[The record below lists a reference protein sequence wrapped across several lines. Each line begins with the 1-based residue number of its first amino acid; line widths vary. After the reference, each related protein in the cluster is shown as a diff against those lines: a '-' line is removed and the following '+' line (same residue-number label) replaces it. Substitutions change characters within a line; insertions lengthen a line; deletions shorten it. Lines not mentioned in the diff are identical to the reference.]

1 MRDPRRK
8 DDIEFLRYYL
18 KDDIRQ
24 EIYFEFTDQNLG
36 IPMPPVEKYIPE
48 AADIIYLPKVE
59 SLDLGYHKSVREAI
73 EQRISRR
80 YFSTKAI
87 TPDELSYLLWTT
99 AGIRHRSA
107 SGRLLRNV
115 PSAGN
120 RHSIETYLAIFN
132 VSDIEAGLYRYLP
145 SEHALLKLD
154 SPDDLA
160 LAVDNASL
168 NQGFLSRSAVT
179 FFWSTIPYR
188 TEWRYAQASIKVI
201 AMEAGHIAQ
210 NLYLAAES
218 IGCACSVNAAYDQ
231 KKSDALFKLDGDDEF
246 IVYMAALGRPHQA
259 KMK

>member
-1 MRDPRRK
+1 MRDPRQK

-24 EIYFEFTDQNLG
+24 EIYFEFTDQNVG
-36 IPMPPVEKYIPE
+36 IPMPPAQKYVPE
-48 AADIIYLPKVE
+48 GTDLISLPKVD
-59 SLDLGYHKSVREAI
+59 SFDLGYQKSVREAI
-73 EQRISRR
+73 EQRVSRR
-80 YFSTKAI
+80 YFSNKAL
-87 TPDELSYLLWTT
+87 TREELSYLLWTT

-107 SGRLLRNV
+107 SGRILRNT

-120 RHSIETYLAIFN
+120 RHSIECYLSIFN
-132 VSDIEAGLYRYLP
+132 VEGIEAGLYRYVP
-145 SEHALLKLD
+145 SEHALLRLD
-154 SPDDLA
+154 GPEQLEV
-160 LAVDNASL
+160 AVDDASL
-168 NQGFLSRSAVT
+168 NQGFLSRSAVS

-231 KKSDALFKLDGDDEF
+231 RKCDALFQLDGDDEF
-246 IVYMAALGRPHQA
+246 IIYMAALGKAHQS
-259 KMK
+259 KQR